1 MSLHVKLFVL
11 FFAVSFSA
19 CKGRL
24 EKHGEAF
31 AELIKNDEGIF
42 RGLNIGDSQDAVQ
55 DAEGMAPTESDANL
69 LTYEGKTGET
79 GNYNIK
85 YGFESGKLY
94 EILVEADF
102 DKVEEGQKM
111 LVGFRDYFNEKY
123 GPYEKEG
130 GYLVWNI
137 ANGTNNQPV
146 TIEMVDESEFADFK
160 QWSLSIYLHKQTTEN
175 PVSQPAL

>member
-1 MSLHVKLFVL
+1 MSLHVKIVLLFVI
-11 FFAVSFSA
+11 VSISA

-31 AELIKNDEGIF
+31 AELIKNDEGVF
-42 RGLNIGDSQDAVQ
+42 RGLNIGDSQDKVQ
-55 DAEGMAPTESDANL
+55 EAEGIAPSESGDKL
-69 LTYEGKTGET
+69 LSYEGKTGET

-85 YGFESGKLY
+85 YGFESDKLY
-94 EILVEADF
+94 EILVEAEF
-102 DKVEEGQKM
+102 DKLEEGQKM
-111 LVGFRDYFNEKY
+111 LVGFREYFNEKY

-137 ANGTNNQPV
+137 ANAGSNQPV

-160 QWSLSIYLHKQTTEN
+160 QWSLSIYLHKTVSEN

>member
-1 MSLHVKLFVL
+1 MSLHFKLIVL
-11 FFAVSFSA
+11 FIAFAITG

-42 RGLNIGDSQDAVQ
+42 RGINIGDSQDAVQ
-55 DAEGMAPTESDANL
+55 DIEGIAPIETDENL
-69 LTYEGKTGET
+69 LSYEGKTGET

-94 EILVEADF
+94 EILVSADF
-102 DKVEEGQKM
+102 DKLEEGQKM
-111 LVGFRDYFNEKY
+111 LVGFREYFNEKY

-137 ANGTNNQPV
+137 ANGSNNQPV
-146 TIEMVDESEFADFK
+146 TIEMVDESEYADFK
-160 QWSLSIYLHKQTTEN
+160 QWSLSIYLHKTVIDN
-175 PVSQPAL
+175 PVSEPTL